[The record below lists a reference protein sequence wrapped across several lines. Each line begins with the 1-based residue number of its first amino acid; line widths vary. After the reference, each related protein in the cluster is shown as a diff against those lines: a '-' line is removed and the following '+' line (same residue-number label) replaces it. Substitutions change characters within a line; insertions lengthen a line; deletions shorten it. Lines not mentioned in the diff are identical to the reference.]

1 MKYKRV
7 LLKLSGE
14 ALAGDDH
21 FGINANTVAD
31 IARQIKEAKDLG
43 VEIAIVCGGG
53 NIWRGVTGAQMGM
66 ERSSADYMGMLAT
79 VMNGLAVQNALEQLG
94 IQTRLLSAIEM
105 RQIAEPYIR
114 RRAVRHLEKGRIVI
128 FGAGTG
134 SPYFTTDT
142 TAALRAAEINADV
155 ILMAKNGV
163 DGVYSADPKLDESA
177 VKFDEISYSDVLAKD
192 LKVMDQTAI
201 TLCKDND
208 IDLCVFNMQE
218 DGNIAKACDG
228 QLSLEENNMI
238 NMILDDASDRMQ
250 KAIEA
255 YQRDLATVRT
265 GRATPA
271 MLDRVMVNYYGS
283 PTPINQMAGVSVVEG
298 RQLVIKPFDKS
309 ALKDI
314 EHGIYEADLGL
325 TPQNDGEIIRIT
337 VPALTEER
345 RKEYAKNVWKFA
357 EHAKVAIRN
366 IRRDA
371 NDEIKKCDGSED
383 EIKDGQNRVQ
393 KLTDKFVKEVD
404 EIGKVKEKDI
414 MTV

>member
-1 MKYKRV
+1 
-7 LLKLSGE
+7 
-14 ALAGDDH
+14 
-21 FGINANTVAD
+21 
-31 IARQIKEAKDLG
+31 
-43 VEIAIVCGGG
+43 
-53 NIWRGVTGAQMGM
+53 
-66 ERSSADYMGMLAT
+66 
-79 VMNGLAVQNALEQLG
+79 
-94 IQTRLLSAIEM
+94 
-105 RQIAEPYIR
+105 
-114 RRAVRHLEKGRIVI
+114 
-128 FGAGTG
+128 
-134 SPYFTTDT
+134 
-142 TAALRAAEINADV
+142 
-155 ILMAKNGV
+155 
-163 DGVYSADPKLDESA
+163 
-177 VKFDEISYSDVLAKD
+177 
-192 LKVMDQTAI
+192 
-201 TLCKDND
+201 
-208 IDLCVFNMQE
+208 
-218 DGNIAKACDG
+218 
-228 QLSLEENNMI
+228 MI

-283 PTPINQMAGVSVVEG
+283 PTSINQMAGVSVVEG
-298 RQLVIKPFDKS
+298 
-309 ALKDI
+309 I

>member
-1 MKYKRV
+1 
-7 LLKLSGE
+7 
-14 ALAGDDH
+14 
-21 FGINANTVAD
+21 
-31 IARQIKEAKDLG
+31 
-43 VEIAIVCGGG
+43 
-53 NIWRGVTGAQMGM
+53 
-66 ERSSADYMGMLAT
+66 
-79 VMNGLAVQNALEQLG
+79 
-94 IQTRLLSAIEM
+94 
-105 RQIAEPYIR
+105 
-114 RRAVRHLEKGRIVI
+114 
-128 FGAGTG
+128 
-134 SPYFTTDT
+134 
-142 TAALRAAEINADV
+142 
-155 ILMAKNGV
+155 
-163 DGVYSADPKLDESA
+163 
-177 VKFDEISYSDVLAKD
+177 
-192 LKVMDQTAI
+192 
-201 TLCKDND
+201 
-208 IDLCVFNMQE
+208 
-218 DGNIAKACDG
+218 
-228 QLSLEENNMI
+228 MI

-283 PTPINQMAGVSVVEG
+283 PTPINQMAGV
-298 RQLVIKPFDKS
+298 S